1 MDLNAKYEV
10 NEIIK
15 KISEEVVLVIK
26 RLTKFASIKF
36 LLRLK

>member
-26 RLTKFASIKF
+26 RLTKFANIKF